1 VTEKTKDVGFK
12 INPQFLVLDK
22 AFKGAGARFSAS
34 KKLDKD
40 SEISAYAD
48 LMAGKPAGR
57 DAFVKPQKVGVEYRR
72 TFKKGGAVSASKRA
86 DGCAVKGKTKGR
98 MV

>member
-1 VTEKTKDVGFK
+1 MTEETKDVDFK
-12 INPQFLVLDK
+12 VNPQFLVMDK

-34 KKLDKD
+34 KKLDKN

-48 LMAGKPAGR
+48 LMAGKPKGR
-57 DAFVKPQKVGVEYRR
+57 DTFVKPQKFGVEYRK
-72 TFKKGGAVSASKRA
+72 TFKAGGKVSAASRG
-86 DGCAVKGKTKGR
+86 DGIAQRGKTKGR

>member
-1 VTEKTKDVGFK
+1 MTDESDVGFK
-12 INPQFLVLDK
+12 VNPQFLNLNKQFK
-22 AFKGAGARFSAS
+22 AAGARFSAS

-48 LMAGKPAGR
+48 LIAGKPDGK
-57 DAFVKPQKVGVEYRR
+57 DTFVKPQKFGVEYRK
-72 TFKKGGAVSASKRA
+72 TFKSGGKVSASSRA
-86 DGCAVKGKTKGR
+86 DGCCTKGKTKGR